1 MSTSPVAVN
10 QSPLMRGA
18 ARFAIIVGIA
28 LIAIWAWLLVTGDVP
43 DLDTDPLAMWFH
55 IAGEIVTALALIAA
69 GWGLLTGATWARKLH
84 ILASG
89 MLLVVVIHAVAWYG
103 ERGDVWMV
111 VAFLVLAVLAVFF
124 AIRAEE

>member
-1 MSTSPVAVN
+1 MSTSPAVAN
-10 QSPLMRGA
+10 HGSLARGA
-18 ARFAIIVGIA
+18 GRFSIAVGVA

-55 IAGEIVTALALIAA
+55 IGGEVVTALALIAA
-69 GWGLLTGATWARKLH
+69 GWGLLSGATWARRLH

-103 ERGDVWMV
+103 GRGDVWMV
-111 VAFLVLAVLAVFF
+111 VAFLVLAVFAVFF

>member
-10 QSPLMRGA
+10 QSSLMRGA

-28 LIAIWAWLLVTGDVP
+28 LIATWAWLLVTGDVP
-43 DLDTDPLAMWFH
+43 DLDTDPVAMWFH

-69 GWGLLTGATWARKLH
+69 GWGLLSGAKWARRLH

-111 VAFLVLAVLAVFF
+111 VAFLVLAVVAVFF